1 MSGRIRS
8 AIRRAPTHHGEEKDQ
23 VDTDLAYVESRGE
36 KQNDVDSKHGDGE
49 MKGARS

>member
-1 MSGRIRS
+1 MSGCIRR

-23 VDTDLAYVESRGE
+23 VDTDLAHVESRGE

-49 MKGARS
+49 VNGART